1 MNRLWVRLSLAFAA
15 IVVLAFSTV
24 VFVATSLVSVAR
36 IQAYIAEQ
44 MERPGGLGERVVE
57 FYRTQGNWDGIEILL
72 SGAEA
77 LLTAGPTTTRARFA
91 ILDNEGAILYTA
103 DSTDTA
109 SVLASYRI
117 VFASQIE
124 VDGVEVGQLAVLAP
138 GTSGS
143 RTVFDVLMPP
153 FSSSGAPEL
162 LREFSQFLLG
172 ASALGGILGLI
183 FGIFVSRWLA
193 APLAKLQA
201 AANAIGAGDWTYRV
215 PENGSEELRAVA
227 QSFNDMA
234 TALESA
240 ETLRQNMLA
249 DIAHELRTPLT
260 VLQGNLRAMLDG
272 VYPLEPGEIAR
283 LYDQTRHLHRLVED
297 LHTLA
302 QAEANQLL
310 LQRIRFDLTAMA
322 AETTA
327 FFAAA
332 AEDAGVHLTAVST
345 ESPAYV
351 EGDRWRLNQVLQNLL
366 TNAIRHTP
374 AEGTVVVNVQ
384 QTADEVVLSV
394 ADSGDGIDP
403 AQIERIF
410 ERFYRVD
417 KARSRD
423 AGGAGLGLAI
433 ARALVEAHGGR
444 IEVQSE
450 GIGKGS
456 LFRIYLP
463 KV

>member
-24 VFVATSLVSVAR
+24 VFTAASLVSTQR
-36 IQAYIAEQ
+36 IQTYIAEELEQ
-44 MERPGGLGERVVE
+44 PNGLRDLVTAYYRAQGE
-57 FYRTQGNWDGIEILL
+57 WDGVELL
-72 SGAEA
+72 LLGADA
-77 LLTAGPTTTRARFA
+77 MLVYGPAMRSAHFA
-91 ILDNEGAILYTA
+91 ILSNHGNVLYTGELGP
-103 DSTDTA
+103 TEVPPA
-109 SVLASYRI
+109 SQP
-117 VFASQIE
+117 VFAMPIT
-124 VDGVEVGQLAVLAP
+124 VDGVQVGQLAVMVP
-138 GTSGS
+138 STSEDQPLL
-143 RTVFDVLMPP
+143 DVLLPP
-153 FSSSGAPEL
+153 FAQNGVPGL

-172 ASALGGILGLI
+172 VSGLGAILGLI
-183 FGIFVSRWLA
+183 FGIAVSRGLT
-193 APLAKLQA
+193 APLARLVT

-227 QSFNDMA
+227 QSFNEMA
-234 TALESA
+234 AALESA
-240 ETLRQNMLA
+240 ESLRQNMLA

-272 VYPLEPGEIAR
+272 VYPLEAGEIAR

-297 LHTLA
+297 LHMLA
-302 QAEANQLL
+302 QAEANQLP
-310 LQRIRFDLTAMA
+310 LQRLRFDLTEMA

-327 FFAAA
+327 FFVTA
-332 AEDAGVHLTAVST
+332 AEDAGVQLSTIST
-345 ESPAYV
+345 ESPAYI

-374 AEGTVVVNVQ
+374 AEGTVEVEVHEE
-384 QTADEVVLSV
+384 AGEVVLSV

-403 AQIERIF
+403 AQIDRVF

-423 AGGAGLGLAI
+423 AGGTGLGLAI

-444 IEVQSE
+444 IEVQSA
-450 GIGKGS
+450 GLGKGS
-456 LFRIYLP
+456 LFRVCLP
-463 KV
+463 KA

>member
-15 IVVLAFSTV
+15 IVVVAFSTV
-24 VFVATSLVSVAR
+24 VFVATSLVSVDR
-36 IQAYIAEQ
+36 VQAYLAEQ
-44 MERPGGLGERVVE
+44 MARPDGLGERARE
-57 FYRTQGNWDGIEILL
+57 FYRSNGSWDGIDVLL
-72 SGAEA
+72 SGADA
-77 LLTAGPTTTRARFA
+77 LLTAGPATTRARFA
-91 ILDNEGAILYTA
+91 ILNNQGAILYTGNYRI
-103 DSTDTA
+103 DTD
-109 SVLASYRI
+109 LPASYR
-117 VFASQIE
+117 VLFAAPIT
-124 VDGVEVGQLAVLAP
+124 VDNAAVGQLAVLAP
-138 GTSGS
+138 GTSDS
-143 RTVFDVLMPP
+143 RTVLDVLLPP
-153 FSSSGAPEL
+153 YASNGVPDL
-162 LREFSQFLLG
+162 LRELSQFLLG
-172 ASALGGILGLI
+172 VSGLGGMLGVI

-201 AANAIGAGDWTYRV
+201 AAKAIGARNWTYRV
-215 PENGSEELRAVA
+215 PVVGSEEIRAVA

-234 TALESA
+234 AALESA

-272 VYPLEPGEIAR
+272 VYPLEAGEIAR

-302 QAEANQLL
+302 QAEANQLP
-310 LQRIRFDLTAMA
+310 LQRLRFDLAEMTT
-322 AETTA
+322 ETTA

-332 AEDAGVHLTAVST
+332 AEDAGVHLTAVINDG
-345 ESPAYV
+345 PAYV
-351 EGDRWRLNQVLQNLL
+351 HGDRWRLNQVLQNLL

-374 AEGTVVVNVQ
+374 TEGTVVVDVQ
-384 QTADEVVLSV
+384 QKANEVVLSV
-394 ADSGDGIDP
+394 TDSGDGIDP
-403 AQIERIF
+403 AQIERVF